1 MGRLSNRSASAMPSI
16 APISQRPVEVAP
28 VKPEDDEIER
38 IGGRNIIAGVAL
50 TAVALV
56 AGALVAAILALEYA
70 DAERDRELR
79 RWQDR
84 LGLIADTRTGA
95 VEGWLRNQFDALGAL
110 ADNASVQLYM
120 SELTTKR
127 EPAERLTQ
135 DLARSGYLR
144 NLLTVL
150 ADREGF
156 AAAPTGPDVDANV
169 RRLGVA
175 GLALLDSTGR
185 AVAATA
191 GMPAIE
197 GGLQGFVTGAERG
210 SSALLDMHIGPS
222 GRPAMAFLAPV
233 FAVHGD
239 RSPTRQVGWALG
251 VKQVGRELFQ
261 LLRQPG
267 APWASAE
274 ALLVRRDGAAIGYL
288 SPTAGGQDALTRR
301 LAFDTPELAAAY
313 AIDHPGGFSRKLDYR
328 GTSVLVAA
336 RAVAR
341 APWSLLYKL
350 DSAEALG
357 PGEARLRSFLVTL
370 ALAVVVVIAAFV
382 AVWRHGASRRAGAAA
397 SRHEALFRRHEAQSR
412 FLRLIS
418 DSQPEPMFILDADGR
433 YTFANRAAGERAG
446 ISPEDMLGKTVD
458 SVLGPVAGQRIRAR
472 NRIAET
478 PETVLEEFRDSD
490 PNGALR
496 VVQSAHVPVPET
508 PDSGPGVMVV
518 ERDITVAVAER
529 ERRVRL
535 LDRLIQ
541 TLLTIVDRRDP
552 YAANHSARVAAVA
565 RGIAEEMGLD
575 PTTVDTAETAGSL
588 MNLGKILVPPD
599 LLCSTDDLQSFELRM
614 IRESVRATA
623 DLLEDVEFDGPV
635 VEVLRQVRERWDGAG
650 EPDGRG
656 GDDILLP
663 ARVVSAANAFVAMI
677 SPRAWRPGMSVDEAI
692 DRLMAE
698 IGGAFD
704 RRVVAALINRLDN
717 RGARGV
723 WADGRST
730 AA

>member
-1 MGRLSNRSASAMPSI
+1 M
-16 APISQRPVEVAP
+16 AP
-28 VKPEDDEIER
+28 VKPEHDDIER
-38 IGGRNIIAGVAL
+38 TRARNNIAGAAL
-50 TAVALV
+50 TVAALV
-56 AGALVAAILALEYA
+56 AGVLVAAILALEYA
-70 DAERDRELR
+70 DAERARELR

-84 LGLIADTRTGA
+84 LGLIADTRTEA
-95 VEGWLRNQFDALGAL
+95 VDGWLRNQFDALGAL

-120 SELTTKR
+120 SELTTNR
-127 EPAERLTQ
+127 APAERLTQ
-135 DLARSGYLR
+135 NFARSGYLR
-144 NLLTVL
+144 NHLTVL

-156 AAAPTGPDVDANV
+156 AAAPAGPDVAANV
-169 RRLGVA
+169 RRPGVA
-175 GLALLDSTGR
+175 GMALLDSSGR
-185 AVAATA
+185 VVAATA
-191 GMPAIE
+191 GMPTIE
-197 GGLQGFVTGAERG
+197 GGLYDFVTGSERG
-210 SSALLDMHIGPS
+210 RSALLDMHAGPS
-222 GRPAMAFLAPV
+222 ARPAMAFLAPV

-239 RSPTRQVGWALG
+239 RSPTGQIGWALG
-251 VKQVGRELFQ
+251 VKQIGGELFP

-274 ALLVRRDGAAIGYL
+274 ALLVRRDGAAVGYL
-288 SPTAGGQDALTRR
+288 SPTAGEHDALARR
-301 LAFDTPELAAAY
+301 LAFDTPGLAAAY
-313 AIDHPGGFSRKLDYR
+313 GIDHPGGFARRFDYR

-336 RAVAR
+336 RAVAK
-341 APWSLLYKL
+341 APWTLLYKL

-357 PGEARLRSFLVTL
+357 PGEARLKTFFVTL
-370 ALAVVVVIAAFV
+370 ALVVIVAIEAFV

-397 SRHEALFRRHEAQSR
+397 ARHEALFRRHEAQSR

-433 YTFANRAAGERAG
+433 YTFANRAAAERAG
-446 ISPEDMLGKTVD
+446 IPPEDMLGKTVD
-458 SVLGPVAGQRIRAR
+458 SVLEPVAGQRIRAQ
-472 NRIAET
+472 NRIAEMQ
-478 PETVLEEFRDSD
+478 ETVLEEVREAD
-490 PNGALR
+490 PDGTLR
-496 VVQSAHVPVPET
+496 VVHSAHVPVPET
-508 PDSGPGVMVV
+508 PGSKPGVMVV
-518 ERDITVAVAER
+518 ERDISVAVAER

-552 YAANHSARVAAVA
+552 YAANHSAQVAAVA
-565 RGIAEEMGLD
+565 RGIAEEMALD
-575 PTTVDTAETAGSL
+575 QTTIDTVATAGSL
-588 MNLGKILVPPD
+588 MNLGKILVSPD
-599 LLCSTDDLQSFELRM
+599 LLSSTDNLQSFELRM
-614 IRESVRATA
+614 IRESLRATA
-623 DLLEDVEFDGPV
+623 DLLADVEFDGPV

-650 EPDGRG
+650 EPNGLG

-717 RGARGV
+717 RGGRSV
-723 WADGRST
+723 WAEEHPS